1 MKRALHVAFLLAAS
15 LCARADDWPR
25 FLGPKDDCSSAETG
39 LLKKWPKEG
48 PKKLWEVEKGAGYAC
63 PVVAGKWCILFH
75 SREGR
80 EIIEGLDAET
90 GERKWKLDYEAPYE
104 PQFGAG
110 EGPRSSPLI
119 AGDRVFVSGIA
130 GHVHCLELATGKIVW
145 KHNLAEDYKLS
156 PTFFGHGGSP
166 LLAEGKLIIS
176 LGTEDGKSL
185 VAFDPATGKELWTAA
200 SPWGASYA
208 SPIAATLNGKAC
220 ILALQGGMDQPPTG
234 GLLVVDAANGN
245 VLAKVPHR
253 AKMWASVSASSPV
266 VAGNRIYVSEAY
278 TEGGL
283 CVEVGPDFSAKP
295 VWRAKNFDT
304 YFTTAVQDHGLLYG
318 FAGQHQQNAE
328 LACYDVASGKELWRE
343 DLEGKFQRGSL
354 MHVDGAYLC
363 LGENGDLAWL
373 DLNAK
378 GAKVLAQAKLF
389 HAPETWT
396 LPALANGRLYVS
408 QNQPGAGGS
417 PRRVIC
423 YDLRGEG
430 K

>member
-1 MKRALHVAFLLAAS
+1 MRRALHLSFIVAATLSAQ
-15 LCARADDWPR
+15 ADDWPR

-39 LLKKWPKEG
+39 FLKQWPKEG

-63 PVVAGKWCILFH
+63 PVVAGKWCVLFH
-75 SREGR
+75 SRDGR
-80 EIIEGLDAET
+80 EIIEGLDAAT
-90 GERKWKLDYEAPYE
+90 GERQWKVDYEAPYE

-110 EGPRSSPLI
+110 EGPRSSPTI
-119 AGDRVFVSGIA
+119 DGERVYISGIA
-130 GHVHCLELATGKIVW
+130 GHLHCLELATGKIVW
-145 KHNLAEDYKLS
+145 KRNLAEDYKLS
-156 PTFFGHGGSP
+156 GTFFGHGGSP
-166 LLAEGKLIIS
+166 LITDGKLIVS

-185 VAFDPATGKELWTAA
+185 VALDPATGKELWTAA

-208 SPIAATLNGKAC
+208 SPIPAVLNKKNC

-234 GLLVVDAANGN
+234 GLLVVDAANGS
-245 VLAKVPHR
+245 VLAKYPHR

-266 VAGNRIYVSEAY
+266 VAGNRVYVSEAY

-283 CVEVGPDFSAKP
+283 CVEIGPDFAAKP
-295 VWRAKNFDT
+295 AWRAKSFDT
-304 YFTTAVQDHGLLYG
+304 YFTTAVLQEGLLFG

-328 LACYDVASGKELWRE
+328 LACYKVASGQEEWRD
-343 DLEGKFQRGSL
+343 DLGGKFQRGSL
-354 MHVDGAYLC
+354 LRVDGAFLC

-408 QNQPGAGGS
+408 QNQPGSGGTK
-417 PRRVIC
+417 RRVIC
-423 YDLRGEG
+423 YEL